1 MVKTRSRIERT
12 ANSDAQLTKDV
23 LAHII
28 NGAKYQDLQ
37 SAGRTV
43 RKYVGIY
50 YDVIID
56 ELNDCARSAFAE
68 TPGGQLQTFHPVVP
82 TEAERRRSTIP
93 EALYQFIEMDHLEEV
108 VSFFGKAGR
117 PAALCPDEEKR
128 LYHYAVYRVQRNMP
142 LLKQDFLRMVSKY
155 LSDTGRTRTIT
166 LTRKRECSSG
176 HGVKSKES
184 RTMLSKN
191 WLPAFNRRM
200 EKQGLTSLVLRLP
213 STLERSREYA
223 FNKENVDEFFGDL
236 ETAYAR
242 AGITSPADAW
252 RVINMDETGVQGD
265 QESKLRVLAPRGT
278 KRVQMAINSERN
290 HVTMINAISAA
301 GTAFRPMMVYSNTGP
316 SLDYM
321 QEVLLKKDPE
331 LKICRSEKGWID
343 STLFVE
349 FLEDLK
355 SQLPAERRDA
365 KIILIVDGHSSHTT
379 MEAVEW
385 CCANNWELVTFPA
398 HCTHKMQPLDV
409 ECYKTVKNAFRYEKQ
424 RMGEQGIDVGKHVL
438 LQDGSVF
445 RLTKGGDVNT
455 HCLLNAWKNVSPMH
469 VERAFQ
475 VTGLFPLRKNTFE
488 AEFAKAE
495 QAAQQAVEMR
505 FLDSGCTTA
514 GPHSSN
520 TASERP
526 EDDDTDDD
534 DDHNDDDDDDDDAE
548 GRKRAAVAVQ
558 KQRQRRNRQ
567 RGVLSAS
574 AGKAL
579 KKPRGKT
586 TSFCLTAQEAVA
598 FMRNKVADEN
608 QRRTE
613 KEAKAQKRQQ
623 SATRNSSVS
632 TVSRPPNAIHI
643 RSYNGGEG
651 SSTSPYVPA
660 SQQPAAEAA
669 GTVGIQPTGLLSS
682 IQAANR
688 RFAQN

>member
-1 MVKTRSRIERT
+1 MVKKRSSTGRT

-28 NGAKYQDLQ
+28 NGVKYKDLQ
-37 SAGRTV
+37 SPERTV

-50 YDVIID
+50 YDVILD
-56 ELNDCARSAFAE
+56 ELNDCARSVFME
-68 TPGGQLQTFHPVVP
+68 TQGRQPQAFHPIVP
-82 TEAERRRSTIP
+82 TEDERRRTKIP
-93 EALYQFIEMDHLEEV
+93 EALHQFIDMNHLEEV

-117 PAALCPDEEKR
+117 PPVLCPDEEKR
-128 LYHYAVYRVQRNMP
+128 LHHYVSYRVQRNMP
-142 LLKQDFLRMVSKY
+142 LLKQDFVQMVSKY

-166 LTRKRECSSG
+166 LTRKRDCSSG
-176 HGVKSKES
+176 HGVKSTVS
-184 RTMLSKN
+184 NTILSKH

-200 EKQGLTSLVLRLP
+200 EKQGLSSLVLRLP
-213 STLERSREYA
+213 STLERSREYS
-223 FNKENVDEFFGDL
+223 FNKSNVDEFFGDL
-236 ETAYAR
+236 EAAYAR
-242 AGITSPADAW
+242 AGITSQADAW
-252 RVINMDETGVQGD
+252 RVVNMDETGVQGD
-265 QESKLRVLAPRGT
+265 QESKLRVLAPKGT

-290 HVTMINAISAA
+290 HVTMINTISAD
-301 GTAFRPMMVYSNTGP
+301 GKAFRPMMVYSNTGP

-321 QEVLLKKDPE
+321 QKVLLKKDPE

-355 SQLPAERRDA
+355 SQLPAERRNE
-365 KIILIVDGHSSHTT
+365 KVVLVVDGHSSHTT
-379 MEAVEW
+379 TEAVEW
-385 CCANNWELVTFPA
+385 CCANNWELVTFPP

-424 RMGEQGIDVGKHVL
+424 KTGEHGIENGKHVL

-445 RLTKGGDVNT
+445 RLTKGDDVNT
-455 HCLLNAWKNVSPMH
+455 QCLMKAWKNISPMH

-475 VTGLFPLRKNTFE
+475 VTGLFPLRKNVFE
-488 AEFAKAE
+488 AEFSEAE
-495 QAAQQAVEMR
+495 HAAQQAAEMR
-505 FLDSGCTTA
+505 FWDNRSNTA
-514 GPHSSN
+514 VPHSSN
-520 TASERP
+520 TASETH
-526 EDDDTDDD
+526 EYDVA
-534 DDHNDDDDDDDDAE
+534 HNDDDDDDDDGDDDDAE
-548 GRKRAAVAVQ
+548 GHKRAAVVAQ
-558 KQRQRRNRQ
+558 KQRERRNSQ

-586 TSFCLTAQEAVA
+586 ASFCLTARESVTY
-598 FMRNKVADEN
+598 MRNKVADEN
-608 QRRTE
+608 QRRAE
-613 KEAKAQKRQQ
+613 KEAKAQKRQH
-623 SATRNSSVS
+623 SATRSSSVS
-632 TVSRPPNAIHI
+632 TAALPQNPIHI

-660 SQQPAAEAA
+660 SQQPVAEPASTA
-669 GTVGIQPTGLLSS
+669 GIQPTGMLSF